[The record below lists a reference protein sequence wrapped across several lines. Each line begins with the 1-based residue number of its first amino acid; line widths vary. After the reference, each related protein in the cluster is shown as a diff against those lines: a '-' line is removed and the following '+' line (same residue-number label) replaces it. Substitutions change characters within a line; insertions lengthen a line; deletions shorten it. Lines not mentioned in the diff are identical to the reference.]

1 MLTEYVD
8 GYQHFGIP
16 TKDIEATEKFYISL
30 GFTKKWETLYQDNRV
45 KFFEYGGI
53 LVETYEKDGRA
64 AGIRGAVDHIA
75 LNCTDIEACT
85 KEALNGGFKI
95 VEGPNF
101 LPYWEH
107 GVKYICIEGPNQEII
122 EFIQRFRTEEERRK
136 AVRTCG

>member
-1 MLTEYVD
+1 MLTKYMD

-16 TKDIEATEKFYISL
+16 TKDMDATEKFYLSM
-30 GFTKKWETLYQDNRV
+30 GFRKKWETRYQGNRV
-45 KFFEYGGI
+45 EFFEWGNV
-53 LVETYEKDGRA
+53 LVETYEKDGKA
-64 AGIRGAVDHIA
+64 AGARGAIDHIA

-85 KEALNGGFKI
+85 KEALTGGFQI

-122 EFIQRFRTEEERRK
+122 EFIQKFKTEEEGRK
-136 AVRTCG
+136 AAETRG